1 MQVKDVFK
9 RRGHVVD
16 WLRLFEDAAW
26 EIGERVTP
34 LFGSEA
40 AGKAYSRGAGGDV
53 SKEVDLLAEETV
65 IKTLEDSGV
74 SCVLVSEECGVKR
87 LGAGESSGYVVLDGI
102 DGTTNAVHGLPF
114 VATSLAF
121 AEGPHLQ
128 DVRMGLVM
136 DYSSNVIFHA
146 EKERGAFREEKRLIT
161 SSVTDLHDAIISF
174 EVGDPRERKDQ
185 MQSLLPILANAKKI
199 RILGSTALEL
209 CYTASG
215 ALDAF
220 IDVRTVARATD
231 LAAAHLILAE
241 AGGLS
246 VTPAGRPLDLT
257 LKATA
262 TTALIAAANPRLS
275 KNILEW
281 LGVEVEQ
288 G

>member
-1 MQVKDVFK
+1 M
-9 RRGHVVD
+9 VD

-26 EIGERVTP
+26 EISERVKP
-34 LFGSEA
+34 LFGSEG

-53 SKEVDLLAEETV
+53 SKEIDLLAEQTV
-65 IKTLEDSGV
+65 IKTLEDREV

-87 LGAGESSGYVVLDGI
+87 LGAGESSGYVVMDGI

-114 VATSLAF
+114 VATSLAY
-121 AEGPHLQ
+121 ADGPHLK

-136 DYSSNVIFHA
+136 DYSRDMIFHA
-146 EKERGAFREEKRLIT
+146 EKGRGAFREEERLKP
-161 SSVTDLHDAIISF
+161 SSITDLRDAIISF
-174 EVGDPRERKDQ
+174 EVGNPRDREEQ
-185 MQSLLPILANAKKI
+185 VQGLLPLLANAKKI

-220 IDVRTVARATD
+220 IDVRGAARSTD

-241 AGGLS
+241 AGGRS
-246 VTPAGRPLDLT
+246 VTPAGRPLDLA

-275 KNILEW
+275 KNILER
-281 LGVEVEQ
+281 LGVDLDQ